1 MAKNLIPQIAR
12 MLGVKID
19 EKFKIKGC
27 DGLTYQLENDRL
39 TLICDDTKTFYVAAD
54 TFVALL
60 RGDAEIIKLPWQ
72 PKKGDVFYSFYMV
85 QRDSPSPIG
94 YTGDRCDYVWKVT
107 KFCWGSNNSP
117 FMFALLKAGWVF
129 RTKEEAEIALPKV
142 AAEMGVEYEI

>member
-54 TFVALL
+54 TFVALSVV
-60 RGDAEIIKLPWQ
+60 LPINAATSSL
-72 PKKGDVFYSFYMV
+72 D
-85 QRDSPSPIG
+85 
-94 YTGDRCDYVWKVT
+94 
-107 KFCWGSNNSP
+107 N
-117 FMFALLKAGWVF
+117 LLKSNDVKF
-129 RTKEEAEIALPKV
+129 NFSIFLFCLN
-142 AAEMGVEYEI
+142 